1 MERLDADFV
10 ILGSGFAGSL
20 AAMILKRLDF
30 RPVVVDRATHPRF
43 AIGESSTPVA
53 NFVLRDLVEKYDLTR
68 LAPLAKYGPWQKYYP
83 QIGCGLKRGF
93 SYFEQQPGRRFEP
106 RPDHANELLVAASA
120 DDEHSD
126 TQWLR
131 ADVDSFLAS
140 EVRRMEIPLLEQT
153 EIVQLVRDGDGWL
166 VSGRRGDGQ
175 SVEIAAKF
183 VIDGTGEGMVVPK
196 ALGIPARTDLLH
208 TNSRALFSHFRGVGA
223 WRDWLRDAGGAIDE
237 HPFGCDDAA
246 QHMILDGAWM
256 WVLRFNGG
264 LTSVG
269 IAIDDVRRPLDR
281 TRSPEQEW
289 DEWMKR
295 HPAVAELLRKTTIAD
310 PPGRLIRTGRLQ
322 RRFAQAAGKNWALL
336 PHTAGFIDPLHSS
349 GIAHSLCGVER
360 LTHTIECHW
369 GRDSLAGKLAD
380 YERSVL
386 SEVELIDR
394 LVSGCYAAI
403 GNFRLLV
410 AYAMTYFAA
419 ATTYER
425 RRSEHGFEPKLSY
438 LCANDPD
445 FTQTIAALHR
455 DVLELT
461 GWPTERTVAPPDIA
475 AFEQRIS
482 QALAPYNHVGL
493 CDWTARNLYRYT
505 VAPE

>member
-166 VSGRRGDGQ
+166 VSGRRGDGHRL
-175 SVEIAAKF
+175 
-183 VIDGTGEGMVVPK
+183 VVPRDFAPQGRFCTGWRGGAAV
-196 ALGIPARTDLLH
+196 ALGRADRRFACRRVRRQCDSDAPRDGRAGAARTD
-208 TNSRALFSHFRGVGA
+208 TGRGTVSRGRSGRSCRGRGT
-223 WRDWLRDAGGAIDE
+223 D
-237 HPFGCDDAA
+237 
-246 QHMILDGAWM
+246 
-256 WVLRFNGG
+256 
-264 LTSVG
+264 
-269 IAIDDVRRPLDR
+269 RRR
-281 TRSPEQEW
+281 TR
-289 DEWMKR
+289 
-295 HPAVAELLRKTTIAD
+295 
-310 PPGRLIRTGRLQ
+310 
-322 RRFAQAAGKNWALL
+322 
-336 PHTAGFIDPLHSS
+336 
-349 GIAHSLCGVER
+349 
-360 LTHTIECHW
+360 
-369 GRDSLAGKLAD
+369 
-380 YERSVL
+380 
-386 SEVELIDR
+386 
-394 LVSGCYAAI
+394 I
-403 GNFRLLV
+403 G
-410 AYAMTYFAA
+410 
-419 ATTYER
+419 
-425 RRSEHGFEPKLSY
+425 
-438 LCANDPD
+438 
-445 FTQTIAALHR
+445 
-455 DVLELT
+455 
-461 GWPTERTVAPPDIA
+461 
-475 AFEQRIS
+475 
-482 QALAPYNHVGL
+482 
-493 CDWTARNLYRYT
+493 
-505 VAPE
+505 